1 MPPTIRRER
10 KLEEGRR
17 RKWYGNQSS
26 SGCRPQEPTQAS
38 SSQKIIFNYLIIYQK
53 ANKVSELLRALELVT
68 TKALGVQPD
77 LVTLSF

>member
-1 MPPTIRRER
+1 MV
-10 KLEEGRR
+10 
-17 RKWYGNQSS
+17 WQSEFLWLQAT
-26 SGCRPQEPTQAS
+26 GTTQAS